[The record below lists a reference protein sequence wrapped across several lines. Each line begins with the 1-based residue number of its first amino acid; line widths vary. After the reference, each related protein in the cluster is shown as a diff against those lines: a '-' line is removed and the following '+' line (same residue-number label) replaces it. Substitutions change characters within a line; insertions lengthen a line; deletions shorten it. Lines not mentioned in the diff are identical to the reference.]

1 MNLLGPDDSC
11 PNCEETDVP
20 CGGSSLAGR
29 ATYECPACANR
40 WTTGWTTEPRENAR
54 VRELDLLSPYR
65 FADPDP
71 EGRYVY
77 DDEDDW

>member
-1 MNLLGPDDSC
+1 MNLLGPDDAC
-11 PNCEETDVP
+11 PNCDEPDVP

-29 ATYECPACANR
+29 AAYECPNCGNC
-40 WTTGWTTEPRENAR
+40 WTTGWNTEAREDHRSRAAA
-54 VRELDLLSPYR
+54 LSDPSR

-77 DDEDDW
+77 DDEDTW